1 MFPWMNP
8 SSGRKQNPRYD
19 TSYKNFYNDKACR
32 SCTYKPNNKSNYLYK
47 SYDQPYQYKTTTN
60 AFVSPR
66 TTTFRSPSY
75 YPSTQQA
82 WESYSS
88 SGGDDFN
95 TGVTNLSYS
104 KSGGGNDYGMKRT
117 IKLED
122 KAELQHLNDRLS
134 EYINRVRQLWEQR
147 GQIDSSAF
155 LKSTKIL
162 EDEVLKLK
170 DLYEYELANLRGQLQ
185 GSVQDKHSL
194 EQQYGSF
201 IQTSKDLEKRLALE
215 VDKNRELVGNV
226 TSYQQTIS
234 CLEQE
239 IAKLRSAPQPLDE
252 GPSLRKEI
260 ADLRRDREDFKGRWE
275 RELQTRKDVEEA
287 FAASTKKYEFDNNVL
302 RQHVADLKQRL
313 EATTANI
320 LSLETRI
327 RQLSKTDTN
336 IPDIL
341 RQVRHAAEDELKKH
355 QSDIESRYGKSIS
368 VLKSQM
374 ENDADTIGRLEKEK
388 SYAMGSVGDF
398 KAKIAAL
405 ESQVGAM
412 AQQKQSLE
420 ALLAQER
427 SRAFGQIQEMEKR
440 FKEIQHV
447 LFVKL
452 EEAKVSKDSYI
463 PLKAEIEAM
472 KMLLAEE
479 ERRLSAPI
487 NYESTV
493 SNVVSYSPAMT
504 RTHVAS
510 YAPAMTS
517 TKVASYHPGMTR
529 SQTMSYTP
537 AVSRAQAS
545 SYSIPAVTR
554 TYVGTGGHKNTY
566 HQASYRPGYC
576 RRYHNKYR
584 Y

>member
-1 MFPWMNP
+1 MFPWMNQNY
-8 SSGRKQNPRYD
+8 GRKQNPRYD
-19 TSYKNFYNDKACR
+19 TSYRSFYNDKVCK
-32 SCTYKPNNKSNYLYK
+32 SCTYKPNKSNYLYK
-47 SYDQPYQYKTTTN
+47 SFDQPYQYKTVTN
-60 AFVSPR
+60 AFTSPR
-66 TTTFRSPSY
+66 TTPFRSPSY
-75 YPSTQQA
+75 YPSTQKA
-82 WESYSS
+82 WEQTYTST
-88 SGGDDFN
+88 GGDDFS
-95 TGVTNLSYS
+95 TGVTNLSYV
-104 KSGGGNDYGMKRT
+104 KTGAGNDYEVKRT
-117 IKLED
+117 VKLED
-122 KAELQHLNDRLS
+122 KAELQRLNDRLS
-134 EYINRVRQLWEQR
+134 DYIAKVRQLWEQR

-155 LKSTKIL
+155 LKSIKIL
-162 EDEVLKLK
+162 EDEVAKLK

-201 IQTSKDLEKRLALE
+201 IQTSKDLEKR
-215 VDKNRELVGNV
+215 
-226 TSYQQTIS
+226 
-234 CLEQE
+234 
-239 IAKLRSAPQPLDE
+239 
-252 GPSLRKEI
+252 
-260 ADLRRDREDFKGRWE
+260 WE
-275 RELQTRKDVEEA
+275 SELQTRKDVEER

-388 SYAMGSVGDF
+388 SYVMGSVGDLN
-398 KAKIAAL
+398 AKIAAL

-487 NYESTV
+487 NYESTL
-493 SNVVSYSPAMT
+493 SNVSSYIPAMT
-504 RTHVAS
+504 RTQVA
-510 YAPAMTS
+510 
-517 TKVASYHPGMTR
+517 
-529 SQTMSYTP
+529 SYTP
-537 AVSRAQAS
+537 AVTRTQAVNYTPAVTRTQAA
-545 SYSIPAVTR
+545 SYIPAVTR
-554 TYVGTGGHKNTY
+554 TYVGTGGHKTAY

-576 RRYHNKYR
+576 KRYHTKYR
-584 Y
+584 CKLCSYY